1 MKAANDILERRRSE
15 RNRDSRYV
23 EGYSLSL
30 PVSAGFPHPAEMAS
44 SRQERG
50 RQSTRYS
57 SLNLQQ
63 PPSRSATA
71 TSGTGNASAAGTDP
85 TSGSLWGLLD
95 MAQSWITGHTS
106 RRDRSEERSKYLMR
120 KTRPLWFHEIFLL
133 LLLPR
138 EYDIIGSWREFLFL
152 IPYLKAAS
160 ISTLDTRFCEYFF
173 GLHFFYSTHILF
185 ENFYDVVKLLY
196 DFKKSERH
204 AIKTELQTHISS

>member
-30 PVSAGFPHPAEMAS
+30 PVSAGFPHPAEMVS

-120 KTRPLWFHEIFLL
+120 KTRPLWFHEIFLF

-138 EYDIIGSWREFLFL
+138 DYDIIGSWRKFFWYPNLE
-152 IPYLKAAS
+152 AAS
-160 ISTLDTRFCEYFF
+160 TDLRHPFLWNTFFF
-173 GLHFFYSTHILF
+173 GLNFFYYTHIIW
-185 ENFYDVVKLLY
+185 NFLQYCQVVVWL
-196 DFKKSERH
+196 
-204 AIKTELQTHISS
+204 